1 MATWDVPEVP
11 VGDTSVVCFN
21 YTLDG
26 TLCEVC
32 VRCPVRVRV
41 RRPRLPRGRR
51 RTLLIWPRG
60 PRGHGATR
68 TGRRARGIAPAC
80 YCLGLVR
87 AWSAANRRQCATVAR
102 VRSKQGCG
110 SKQGGSADEPSR
122 QGRDMQNRAP
132 LEPQSCTCARMAA
145 GGRLHEAV
153 TVTDASGVCR
163 VLLSPLARQELVKRV
178 PAHIYCLIAD
188 ENVFALYGEQFLAKF
203 KATGKTLFHMVLPSG
218 ETTKDRRVKEEVEDF
233 MLRNKMNRD
242 TCCIALGGGVIGDL
256 TGYIAATFMRG
267 VPFVQVP
274 TTLLAMVDASVGGK
288 TAVNTSYGKNLIGS
302 FHQPTVVFMDMGFL
316 DGFSKRDPVRAERE
330 FKAGI
335 AEIIKTGAIW
345 DASLFEVCE
354 QKVESIQRRERAV
367 LNEIVRRS
375 VAIKAEVV
383 TLDPKEGGLRAILN
397 WGHTIGHAVEG
408 LMGMTDYADGLL
420 HGECVAIG
428 MVLECNLA
436 RAMGVLHS
444 SAVGRVVRCI
454 EAYKLPTKIPHH
466 LRIDDIMKKMMGD
479 KKNTGG
485 KLKCV
490 IIDKIGHCWEPKA
503 SMVCVRAPA
512 PPCAVVVLR
521 ESERQRGRER
531 RGGGGERERE
541 REERLPAFVRALCE
555 AAQQCKQALSC
566 ARASAESRP
575 ACCVCGTCTAA

>member
-1 MATWDVPEVP
+1 
-11 VGDTSVVCFN
+11 
-21 YTLDG
+21 
-26 TLCEVC
+26 
-32 VRCPVRVRV
+32 
-41 RRPRLPRGRR
+41 
-51 RTLLIWPRG
+51 
-60 PRGHGATR
+60 
-68 TGRRARGIAPAC
+68 
-80 YCLGLVR
+80 
-87 AWSAANRRQCATVAR
+87 
-102 VRSKQGCG
+102 
-110 SKQGGSADEPSR
+110 
-122 QGRDMQNRAP
+122 
-132 LEPQSCTCARMAA
+132 
-145 GGRLHEAV
+145 
-153 TVTDASGVCR
+153 
-163 VLLSPLARQELVKRV
+163 VKRV
-178 PAHIYCLIAD
+178 PAHIYCLVAD

-203 KATGKTLFHMVLPSG
+203 KATGKTLFHIVLPSG

-233 MLRNKMNRD
+233 MLRHKMNRD

-288 TAVNTSYGKNLIGS
+288 TAVNTTYGKNLIGA

-345 DASLFEVCE
+345 DASLFELCE
-354 QKVESIQRRERAV
+354 QKVEAIQRRERAV

-383 TLDPKEGGLRAILN
+383 TLDPTEQGLRAILN

-444 SAVGRVVRCI
+444 SAVGRAVRCI

-503 SMVCVRAPA
+503 SMVFFSF
-512 PPCAVVVLR
+512 LLL
-521 ESERQRGRER
+521 SFSS
-531 RGGGGERERE
+531 
-541 REERLPAFVRALCE
+541 LPFFMIVETGHCWEPTSLAHARALS
-555 AAQQCKQALSC
+555 LSC
-566 ARASAESRP
+566 RLTCGNQGTRAYTETETRVHAHAHRKAHTHTHYLHMKTHRPFEARGLSVLSASMRWVITVC
-575 ACCVCGTCTAA
+575 CCVCAAAWVLASFLLVAG

>member
-1 MATWDVPEVP
+1 M
-11 VGDTSVVCFN
+11 
-21 YTLDG
+21 
-26 TLCEVC
+26 
-32 VRCPVRVRV
+32 
-41 RRPRLPRGRR
+41 
-51 RTLLIWPRG
+51 
-60 PRGHGATR
+60 
-68 TGRRARGIAPAC
+68 
-80 YCLGLVR
+80 LV
-87 AWSAANRRQCATVAR
+87 
-102 VRSKQGCG
+102 
-110 SKQGGSADEPSR
+110 
-122 QGRDMQNRAP
+122 
-132 LEPQSCTCARMAA
+132 
-145 GGRLHEAV
+145 
-153 TVTDASGVCR
+153 
-163 VLLSPLARQELVKRV
+163 
-178 PAHIYCLIAD
+178 AD
-188 ENVFALYGEQFLAKF
+188 ENVFALFGETFLSKF

-218 ETTKDRRVKEEVEDF
+218 ETTKDRKVKEQVEDF
-233 MLRNKMNRD
+233 MLKNKMNRD

-267 VPFVQVP
+267 VPFVQLP

-288 TAVNTSYGKNLIGS
+288 TAVNTGYGKNLIGA

-345 DASLFEVCE
+345 DCSLFEVCE
-354 QKVESIQRRERAV
+354 QKVEAIQRREHAV

-466 LRIDDIMKKMMGD
+466 LRIDDIMRKMMGD

-490 IIDKIGHCWEPKA
+490 IIDRIGHCWEPKA
-503 SMVCVRAPA
+503 SMVSS
-512 PPCAVVVLR
+512 L
-521 ESERQRGRER
+521 
-531 RGGGGERERE
+531 
-541 REERLPAFVRALCE
+541 RALCRLVHFACRHAPILPVR
-555 AAQQCKQALSC
+555 AAHAGG
-566 ARASAESRP
+566 R
-575 ACCVCGTCTAA
+575 ACCPRAGGCPT

>member
-1 MATWDVPEVP
+1 M
-11 VGDTSVVCFN
+11 
-21 YTLDG
+21 
-26 TLCEVC
+26 
-32 VRCPVRVRV
+32 
-41 RRPRLPRGRR
+41 
-51 RTLLIWPRG
+51 
-60 PRGHGATR
+60 
-68 TGRRARGIAPAC
+68 
-80 YCLGLVR
+80 
-87 AWSAANRRQCATVAR
+87 
-102 VRSKQGCG
+102 
-110 SKQGGSADEPSR
+110 
-122 QGRDMQNRAP
+122 
-132 LEPQSCTCARMAA
+132 
-145 GGRLHEAV
+145 
-153 TVTDASGVCR
+153 
-163 VLLSPLARQELVKRV
+163 KRV
-178 PAHIYCLIAD
+178 PAHIYCLVAD

-203 KATGKTLFHMVLPSG
+203 KATGKTLFHIVLPSG

-233 MLRNKMNRD
+233 MLRHKMNRD

-288 TAVNTSYGKNLIGS
+288 TAVNTAYGKNLIGA

-345 DASLFEVCE
+345 DASLFELCE
-354 QKVESIQRRERAV
+354 QKVEAIQRRERAV

-383 TLDPKEGGLRAILN
+383 TLDPTEQGLRGILN

-408 LMGMTDYADGLL
+408 LMVMTDYSDGLL

-444 SAVGRVVRCI
+444 SAVGRAVRCI

-503 SMVCVRAPA
+503 SMVFFSILLYSPPSPFSSLSKLATAGSLKTRMVYVYVQCVCVPFVCAFLCRRVYPGFRMSGFERKREHACEREMEGSLSRARA
-512 PPCAVVVLR
+512 CALSHHRVLLR
-521 ESERQRGRER
+521 V
-531 RGGGGERERE
+531 RGGVGFNFFFCCCRWMR
-541 REERLPAFVRALCE
+541 
-555 AAQQCKQALSC
+555 SWC
-566 ARASAESRP
+566 AWYAHP
-575 ACCVCGTCTAA
+575 T